1 MSVLGMIEI
10 FGSKLFDGAD
20 FWEMIFRFGINA
32 LFTIIIVRFIYYRN
46 QRDKEFLFSILI
58 LNLAV
63 FFICTMLSETKI
75 KTGFAFGLFAIFSIL
90 RYRTEVIPIK
100 AMTFLFIAITIA
112 VINSMAS
119 NKTSFMEVLFSNLII
134 TVVAYALD
142 NFWLSHNEMSQKI
155 LYEKIELILP
165 ERREELIE
173 DLRQRTGK
181 DITRVDVKDINFL
194 RDAANLVIYYN
205 EEKADTVP
213 LLKKE
218 IFKIDNK
225 A

>member
-1 MSVLGMIEI
+1 
-10 FGSKLFDGAD
+10 
-20 FWEMIFRFGINA
+20 
-32 LFTIIIVRFIYYRN
+32 
-46 QRDKEFLFSILI
+46 
-58 LNLAV
+58 
-63 FFICTMLSETKI
+63 MLSETKI

-173 DLRQRTGK
+173 DLKQRTGRN
-181 DITRVDVKDINFL
+181 ITRVDVKDINFL
-194 RDAANLVIYYN
+194 RDAANIVIYYN
-205 EEKADTVP
+205 EEQADTVP
-213 LLKKE
+213 LLE
-218 IFKIDNK
+218 EEVVKIENE